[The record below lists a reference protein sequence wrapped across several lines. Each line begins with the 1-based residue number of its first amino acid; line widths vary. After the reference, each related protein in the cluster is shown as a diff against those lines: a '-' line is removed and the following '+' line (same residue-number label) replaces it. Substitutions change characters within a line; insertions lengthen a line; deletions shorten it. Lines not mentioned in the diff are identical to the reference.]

1 MPPKSHVQKNNY
13 AEWIGFK
20 KWMDDNDLPGLV
32 DQYSAKLYDTVWQQ
46 IDGLAVQ
53 YNLTDFANGFGH
65 FLLSRS
71 AHPSDE
77 TWTGLTRS
85 PPHPYTVKLQALSM
99 RVKNHEWAVIY
110 RELDSIFGE
119 LLISSEDLDVKA
131 KDLAFQVVQEDIPG
145 HSAYLTGLSIIGG
158 MTLFP
163 NALEGAIMGS
173 LIMTFVIA
181 LKNLYA
187 EFVLAE
193 STSFE
198 GSTCYSPDFSLGMPI
213 YGIIMIRLK
222 IPVRSVH
229 TIQN

>member
-1 MPPKSHVQKNNY
+1 
-13 AEWIGFK
+13 
-20 KWMDDNDLPGLV
+20 MDDNDLPGLV

-77 TWTGLTRS
+77 TWTSLTRS

-110 RELDSIFGE
+110 RELDSVFGE

-131 KDLAFQVVQEDIPG
+131 KDLAFQGIELIIEGTYIWAIGLAAIHLMPMDYG
-145 HSAYLTGLSIIGG
+145 HFSGSGG
-158 MTLFP
+158 YTR
-163 NALEGAIMGS
+163 A
-173 LIMTFVIA
+173 
-181 LKNLYA
+181 
-187 EFVLAE
+187 
-193 STSFE
+193 
-198 GSTCYSPDFSLGMPI
+198 
-213 YGIIMIRLK
+213 
-222 IPVRSVH
+222 
-229 TIQN
+229 